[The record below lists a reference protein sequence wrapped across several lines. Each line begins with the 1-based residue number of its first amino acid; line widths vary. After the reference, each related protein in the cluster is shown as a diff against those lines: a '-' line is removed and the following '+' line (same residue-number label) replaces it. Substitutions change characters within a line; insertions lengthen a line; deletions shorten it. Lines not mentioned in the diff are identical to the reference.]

1 MMSSMRL
8 IWLKMSTR
16 EPFSF
21 IALRSLSRMS
31 ILPEL
36 WTRCSS
42 VVYGGPGSW
51 RTYSVDLLGNPAQE
65 TTYRAVEEIGMTSDL
80 AQL

>member
-1 MMSSMRL
+1 
-8 IWLKMSTR
+8 MSTR

-51 RTYSVDLLGNPAQE
+51 RINLADLLGDPARE
-65 TTYRAVEEIGMTSDL
+65 TTYRAIEKIGMTSDL